1 VNTPLSA
8 YAQPHAA
15 KPLRVLLF
23 STLYPSSARPLH
35 GIFVETRLRELL
47 RHGQAQAQLPEQAQG
62 REIQARVVAPV
73 PWYWSKDAS
82 HGKYA
87 AMANTPLRETR
98 NGIDVRHPRFF
109 TVPKIGMYTAP
120 LMLALG
126 ARQALADIQREGFDF
141 DLIDAHYYYP
151 DGVAAALLARWFGK
165 PLVVTARGSDVNL
178 IPNHTVPR
186 KFIQWAAR
194 RAQASIGVSA
204 ALVERMRQLQ
214 FDVSRLHAMR
224 NGVDATRFSPLP
236 ADKMRAELGISGAP
250 VVLTVGNLHEH
261 KGQPLVL
268 AAFAQLVK
276 QQAQTWSK
284 ATLWIVGEGPDRALL
299 QRSISDLGLGTQVRL
314 VGSVPNAEL
323 ARWYSAADLL
333 VLASSREGWP
343 NVLLEAMAC
352 GTPVVATAVGG
363 IPEVVAN
370 RHVGR
375 LVTQRS
381 ADGFAAAMQEL
392 LAAQLSRAEVRRY
405 AEGFGWDHTS
415 AQQLALFNNLVAAS

>member
-1 VNTPLSA
+1 MSPSTFTSPTR
-8 YAQPHAA
+8 AA

-47 RHGQAQAQLPEQAQG
+47 RHGQEQHSPVQT
-62 REIQARVVAPV
+62 RVVAPV
-73 PWYWSKDAS
+73 PWYPKVRSRDGS
-82 HGKYA
+82 PGKYA

-126 ARQALADIQREGFDF
+126 ARQALSDIQREGFDF
-141 DLIDAHYYYP
+141 DVIDAHYYYP
-151 DGVAAALLARWFGK
+151 DGVAAALLATWFGK

-178 IPNHTVPR
+178 IPNHTLPR
-186 KFIQWAAR
+186 KFIQWAAQ

-214 FDVSRLHAMR
+214 LDTTRLHVMR
-224 NGVDATRFSPLP
+224 NGVDATRFVPLP
-236 ADKMRAELGISGAP
+236 AEQMRAELGISGAP

-261 KGQPLVL
+261 KGQTLVL
-268 AAFAQLVK
+268 QAFSKLVK
-276 QQAQTWSK
+276 QQPQAWSK
-284 ATLWIVGEGPDRALL
+284 ATLLIVGEGPDRAPL
-299 QRSISDLGLGTQVRL
+299 QQSISDLGLGAQVHL
-314 VGSVPNAEL
+314 VGTVPNAEL
-323 ARWYSAADLL
+323 ARWYSAADVL

-352 GTPVVATAVGG
+352 GTPVVASAVGG
-363 IPEVVAN
+363 IPEVLASRN
-370 RHVGR
+370 VGR
-375 LVTQRS
+375 LVAQRS
-381 ADGFAAAMQEL
+381 AEGFATAIQEVL
-392 LAAQLSRAEVRRY
+392 DAQLNRAEVRRY
-405 AEGFGWDHTS
+405 AEGFGWDRTS
-415 AQQLALFNNLVAAS
+415 AQQLALFNNLVAAA